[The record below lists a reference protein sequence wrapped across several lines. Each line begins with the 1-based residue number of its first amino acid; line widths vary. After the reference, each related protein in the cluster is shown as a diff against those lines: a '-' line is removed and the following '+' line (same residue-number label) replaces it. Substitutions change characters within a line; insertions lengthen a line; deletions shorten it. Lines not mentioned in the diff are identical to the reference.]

1 LYCTGCGQLN
11 RDRATRCRSC
21 GAPLAAPA
29 HTGAP
34 AARPTSSESVET
46 GRGSTILALGILGIL
61 VSGLVLGLTA
71 WVMGSRDM
79 KKIRSG
85 RIAEQEKGKTQA
97 GMVLGMIATFFH
109 PALTAAIVIFVTGL
123 AR

>member
-1 LYCTGCGQLN
+1 
-11 RDRATRCRSC
+11 
-21 GAPLAAPA
+21 
-29 HTGAP
+29 
-34 AARPTSSESVET
+34 
-46 GRGSTILALGILGIL
+46 
-61 VSGLVLGLTA
+61 
-71 WVMGSRDM
+71 MGSRDM